1 MAKTVR
7 LKVASSG
14 AVKPMNEESAK
25 RLVLI
30 NPKEYTILEEP
41 KVEVLNL
48 PPITGAQPEKKSVVV
63 AEVENKEAEEKR
75 KPGRPKQ
82 NA

>member
-7 LKVASSG
+7 VKVASSG
-14 AVKPMNEESAK
+14 AVKPMNEDAAK
-25 RLVLI
+25 RLVST

-41 KVEVLNL
+41 RVEVLKL
-48 PPITGAQPEKKSVVV
+48 PPAIPSAPEKKSVVV
-63 AEVENKEAEEKR
+63 AEVEKEAEEKR
-75 KPGRPKQ
+75 KPGRPKV